1 MNAREAFD
9 LTQLMRKDVTM
20 ANAEVRECILK
31 DPKFAVDCFKKL
43 ANKEPLA
50 SMSENMQAAVSAC
63 AMAKLLEMLVEL
75 PREVAGNILSRDN

>member
-9 LTQLMRKDVTM
+9 ITELLRKDVAL

-50 SMSENMQAAVSAC
+50 SMSENMQAAVKLC

-75 PREVAGNILSRDN
+75 PREKAGEILSRDN